1 MIISLEVKNV
11 HDLVLLDTIVDLWK
25 AKWKADEAE
34 EAEEEEDD
42 DDAEDES
49 CDCDDDSCEKSAEEA
64 VAETVNFFVEHQDVW
79 EALSGLVKA
88 MRDAGNHGTVSFY
101 RGDESWEAHRI

>member
-1 MIISLEVKNV
+1 MIISLEGKNV
-11 HDLVLLDTIVDLWK
+11 HDLIMLDTIVDLWK

-34 EAEEEEDD
+34 EAEEDDD

-88 MRDAGNHGTVSFY
+88 MRNAGINGVVSFD

>member
-1 MIISLEVKNV
+1 MIISLEVKNI
-11 HDLVLLDTIVDLWK
+11 HDMLMLNAIIDLWK
-25 AKWKADEAE
+25 AKWKAD

-49 CDCDDDSCEKSAEEA
+49 CDCDDESSEKSADKA
-64 VAETVNFFVEHQDVW
+64 VAETVQFFVDHQEVW

-88 MRDAGNHGTVSFY
+88 MRDAGINGTVSFD
-101 RGDESWEAHRI
+101 RGDESRETDRD